1 MGIALL
7 LLPLFGVRKE
17 PKFRF
22 RATCVIVKE
31 RENELLVARKL
42 SRSEIGGTR
51 SNHARASKSR
61 RSFCFSLFLVS
72 GRNRRFDS
80 ARRAQTNLRIS
91 RETDLRTEAL
101 AKRDRRHPLEPCESA
116 KVKEKLLLL
125 PLFGVGKEPKF
136 RFRATCVIVKERE
149 NELLVARKL
158 SRSEIGGTRSNHAR
172 ASKSRRSFCFSL
184 FLVSGRK
191 LCLRRGEADALII
204 KRGMPD
210 FSLFRNQKLCL
221 GK

>member
-1 MGIALL
+1 MVELADALDSKSN
-7 LLPLFGVRKE
+7 GSDTVSV
-17 PKFRF
+17 RF
-22 RATCVIVKE
+22 RSAAPK
-31 RENELLVARKL
+31 R
-42 SRSEIGGTR
+42 G
-51 SNHARASKSR
+51 

-72 GRNRRFDS
+72 GRNRTREARSAAPARTMRERQSQGEAFASPSFWCREGTEDS
-80 ARRAQTNLRIS
+80 IPRDVRHRQRKGKRIACS
-91 RETDLRTEAL
+91 TEAL
-101 AKRDRRHPLEPCESA
+101 AKRDRRHPLEPCD
-116 KVKEKLLLL
+116 
-125 PLFGVGKEPKF
+125 
-136 RFRATCVIVKERE
+136 
-149 NELLVARKL
+149 